1 MYRQKKKNNN
11 LKLAA
16 TVIRQEIMNTI
27 EINIEGLKNLNIVD
41 STIANTETY
50 TIEYFFNGCSDI
62 FTKDIEAEDLMDAVY
77 EAKIWIESE
86 NAKVSNKRKAGNYI
100 DRAFIGE
107 KIALTF

>member
-1 MYRQKKKNNN
+1 MK
-11 LKLAA
+11 
-16 TVIRQEIMNTI
+16 TI

-41 STIANTETY
+41 FEIANIETY
-50 TIEYFFNGCSDI
+50 TIEYFFNGCSNI

-86 NAKVSNKRKAGNYI
+86 NAKVSNKCKAGNYI